1 MDTEQIVQA
10 VVKEVLRR
18 LQPEAAGVCVQVL
31 AERSEEL
38 RSRIASLVSPLHGAD
53 VEIAFWGE
61 CCSGRVPA
69 HIILPVLSCTGMADL
84 ANGRAGGC
92 RYLKEVLR
100 CLLSGEHVEVLEFEY
115 RRYSGTAPDPL
126 YKLYVSYEEKL
137 KSYGLAAFQE
147 KRPETVKVHD
157 SLITSAT
164 VEQAHADGCR
174 TLNIPLKAIVTP
186 LAKEKAEALGVDIQ
200 R

>member
-10 VVKEVLRR
+10 VVKELLRR
-18 LQPEAAGVCVQVL
+18 LQPESGGVCVQVL

-38 RSRIASLVSPLHGAD
+38 RRRISSLVSPLHEGD
-53 VEIAFWGE
+53 IEIVFWGE
-61 CCSGRVPA
+61 CCSGRVPP
-69 HIILPVLSCTGMADL
+69 HIILPELSCTGMADL

-100 CLLSGEHVEVLEFEY
+100 CLLAGEHVEVLEFEY
-115 RRYSGTAPDPL
+115 RRYSQTAPDPL
-126 YKLYVSYEEKL
+126 YRLYASYEEKL
-137 KSYGLAAFQE
+137 KSYGLTAFQL
-147 KRPETVKVHD
+147 KRPELVRVHD
-157 SLITSAT
+157 ALITSAT

-186 LAKEKAEALGVDIQ
+186 LAREKAEALGVSIQ